1 MLKNLNKD
9 NIERL
14 AVNSLTDEKDR
25 KKQIFKVTIVGSV
38 LNVLLVV
45 LKFLAGIFGQSAA
58 MISDAVHSLS
68 DFATDIIV
76 LVFVNVSAKPQDC
89 DHDYGHGKY
98 ETLATI
104 IIGLVLMFVGVGL
117 FLNGA
122 EKIIDALFH
131 DKVIESPG
139 KIALIAAIISIF
151 TKETL
156 YRYTVLTGKKV
167 NSQVIVANA
176 WHHRSDAFSS
186 IGAAIGI
193 AGALFLGDKWRV
205 LDPIAA
211 IVVSLFIVKIAIRLF
226 VPAVNE
232 LLEKS
237 LPKDIED
244 EIMKIARKT
253 EGARDPHNLRTRKIG
268 NNIAIELHIR
278 VTPSLSVSEAH
289 IIATEVEKRLRVHF
303 GQQTH
308 TAIHV
313 EPEK

>member
-1 MLKNLNKD
+1 MKNLNKD
-9 NIERL
+9 NIEQL
-14 AVNSLTDEKDR
+14 AVTSLTDEKDR
-25 KKQIFKVTIVGSV
+25 KKQIFKVTIVGSI

-58 MISDAVHSLS
+58 MIADAVHSLS
-68 DFATDIIV
+68 DFVTDIIV
-76 LVFVNVSAKPQDC
+76 LVFVNVSAKPQDS

-104 IIGLVLMFVGVGL
+104 IVGLILMFVGVGL

-122 EKIIDALFH
+122 EKIIDVLFH

-156 YRYTVLTGKKV
+156 YHYTVFTGKKV
-167 NSQVIVANA
+167 NSQVIIANA

-211 IVVSLFIVKIAIRLF
+211 VVVSLFIVRIAIQLF

-253 EGARDPHNLRTRKIG
+253 EGVGDPHNLRTRRIG

-308 TAIHV
+308 TTIHV